1 MASRAGVLTPIP
13 KPIRALIG
21 REAEVEYLYNLL
33 QSGDRLVTIT
43 GFGGMGKTRLA
54 LQVAMELEPS
64 FEAGVLFA
72 PLSSVTLATSVPM
85 AIAQI
90 AGLPESTDTVAALA
104 VALGSETRLLVL
116 DNLEQIPDVA
126 TVVLDLLQ
134 ALPNVTILATSRTSL
149 ELSGEQ
155 VYPLQPLATESDT
168 PRQLAAVQLFIERG
182 AATGPNVPTDD
193 ASIATIAEIC
203 QRLDGIPLAIELAAA
218 RLAIF
223 SLQELSNQ
231 LQDQLSV
238 LSSSRA
244 DLPDRQKTMRNAIRW
259 TYDLMEPAEQRLFN
273 WISVYEGGFS
283 LDSIRHVSAV
293 LELTDD
299 PLDVVQFLVSRS
311 LIRKVVEESATPRY
325 QMLQMLREFGWEQL
339 LASNEDHLARR
350 SHASDMANF
359 AERAEPYL
367 TTSESGEWM
376 ARLRDDVPNLLH
388 AMMWANGHGEHE
400 LSQRIL
406 GNAWR
411 YPDAN
416 GMARRF
422 LDAKPDTSAG
432 TGSDLNRT
440 KALGGIGYLYEG
452 IRELESARAA
462 FEQSRD
468 LAEHLEDKVH
478 LVRALTGLGTVEFDY
493 SNLDAAEDLILR
505 AKELAKSIGAQ
516 RSLMVAN
523 GMLAN
528 VHYQKA
534 DYEAAA
540 AVYEGVVR
548 ELETSGDHIALAMGY
563 ANLAVQYQNLDRF
576 IEADA
581 MFRRGLAL
589 CEQHGDVGGM
599 ASTYSN
605 LSSNCLE
612 LDQLEECQ
620 EFAEKAIA
628 ICAPAGWVHHESA
641 AVNNYATVS
650 IRQKDWGTA
659 AEGMMRAAELMD
671 IEGGDKELVS
681 FASVF
686 AQICIEIDLHA
697 EAAEMLGAVQHL
709 REALQVAANQD
720 RADAE
725 SHVLNVLKTHA
736 LPRFAERMSQGA
748 GYDRESLMTRMRQ
761 ISRKII
767 SISPPKK
774 SLPEQESNPLEHL
787 TPRESEVLTMV
798 ARGLSNAEI
807 ADEMFVSTRTVT
819 THLTNIFGKLE
830 VTNRSRAAAIAMQAG
845 LL

>member
-13 KPIRALIG
+13 KPITALIG

-90 AGLPESTDTVAALA
+90 AELPESTDTIAALA

-283 LDSIRHVSAV
+283 LDSIRHVTAV

-299 PLDVVQFLVSRS
+299 PLDVVQFLMSRS
-311 LIRKVVEESATPRY
+311 LIRKVVEDTATPRY

-376 ARLRDDVPNLLH
+376 ARLRDDVSNLLH

-406 GNAWR
+406 GGAWR
-411 YPDAN
+411 FPDAY

-422 LDAKPDTSAG
+422 LEAKPDTSEG
-432 TGSDLNRT
+432 TGSDLNRS
-440 KALGGIGYLYEG
+440 KALAAIGYLQEG
-452 IRELESARAA
+452 LRELHAARTSFGRAR
-462 FEQSRD
+462 E
-468 LAEHLEDKVH
+468 LAINLEDKNH
-478 LVRALTGLGTVEFDY
+478 LMRALTGLGTVEFDY
-493 SNLDAAEDLILR
+493 SNLEAAEDLLQQ
-505 AKELAKSIGAQ
+505 AKVLAQEIGAQ
-516 RSLMVAN
+516 RGYVVAN
-523 GMLAN
+523 GILGN
-528 VHYQKA
+528 LLLQTG
-534 DYEAAA
+534 DLEAA
-540 AVYEGVVR
+540 VGVFEDVVR
-548 ELETSGDHIALAMGY
+548 EMEASGDHVALAMAY
-563 ANLAVQYQNLDRF
+563 ANLALPYQRMDRLQ
-576 IEADA
+576 EADT
-581 MFRRGLAL
+581 FLRKSLEL
-589 CEQHGDVGGM
+589 CERHNDVVGM
-599 ASTYSN
+599 CSAYAN
-605 LSSNCLE
+605 LSGNCVQLGQ
-612 LDQLEECQ
+612 LDEALQ
-620 EFAEKAIA
+620 FAEKGIPLARIA
-628 ICAPAGWVHHESA
+628 GLIQFESVLLNNHA
-641 AVNNYATVS
+641 AVS
-650 IRQKDWGTA
+650 HRKQDWGSSVQGTL
-659 AEGMMRAAELMD
+659 RASDLMD
-671 IEGGDKELVS
+671 VEGGAKEQVH
-681 FASVF
+681 FASSIAEVCM
-686 AQICIEIDLHA
+686 ALDLQP
-697 EAAEMLGAVQHL
+697 EAAEMLGAVFAM
-709 REALQVAANQD
+709 REELQVAAPTERE
-720 RADAE
+720 RAE
-725 SHVLNVLKTHA
+725 QEILEVLKPQLSSQLNGAMERGAKLDRKALVRRMHA
-736 LPRFAERMSQGA
+736 IGNQ
-748 GYDRESLMTRMRQ
+748 
-761 ISRKII
+761 II
-767 SISPPKK
+767 SISPPQKF
-774 SLPEQESNPLEHL
+774 LPEQESNPLDQL
-787 TPRESEVLTMV
+787 TPRETEVLTMV

-807 ADEMFVSTRTVT
+807 AEEMFVSTRTVT

-830 VTNRSRAAAIAMQAG
+830 VTNRSRAAAVAIQAG
-845 LL
+845 ML